1 MVDFRPFRAA
11 YPPDDRTHRRVDGE
25 RLARLITAEFG
36 GPVPAKLVAFW
47 SEMGVG
53 YFGQR
58 ELYFFDDGEG
68 GLPRPSIIEWNKKP
82 FWAERWPE
90 YRPGQLLFFAETCF
104 GDQIGFSSHDDMF
117 SVLLCCFDT
126 GENYLVTQSFQT
138 LFEEELAEPHFIY
151 DPDRLAAIKEKL
163 GPLPDGMH
171 YAPIVPSLLGGSSHP
186 RNYHFETP
194 DVHLMTAIATR
205 QISTGEDDPHDNE
218 P

>member
-1 MVDFRPFRAA
+1 MTDFRSFRAA
-11 YPPDDRTHRRVDGE
+11 YPPDDRTHRQVDGE

-36 GPVPAKLVAFW
+36 GRVPAELVAFW

-82 FWAERWPE
+82 YWAERWPG

-104 GDQIGFSSHDDMF
+104 GEQVGYGITDDNEF
-117 SVLLCCFDT
+117 AVELCCFDT
-126 GENYLVTQSFQT
+126 AENYRVTESFRT
-138 LFEEELAEPHFIY
+138 LFEEILGEQHVFVDLDVLASVRES
-151 DPDRLAAIKEKL
+151 L

-171 YAPIVPSLLGGSSHP
+171 YAPIVSPLLGGSSHP

-194 DVHLMTAIATR
+194 DVHFITAVAILK
-205 QISTGEDDPHDNE
+205 QSGS
-218 P
+218 